1 MAMTEDPD
9 DNKPVEVL
17 FRNGNVTVM
26 GIIIAFSLGFV
37 TQWAANPVP
46 WNANDTFAIAPMVTG
61 IVLQLVALW
70 SMLRLRS
77 LQRPV
82 FRRANAT
89 FMTGLVLTSLGVVL
103 AVAFDVMALSA
114 TEMAVPAAGMAG

>member
-1 MAMTEDPD
+1 MTQETDPD
-9 DNKPVEVL
+9 DRPVEVL

-37 TQWAANPVP
+37 SQWAANPVP
-46 WNANDTFAIAPMVTG
+46 WVPMDTIAMAPMVVG

-70 SMLRLRS
+70 SMLRLTS
-77 LQRPV
+77 LERPR

-89 FMTGLVLTSLGVVL
+89 FMAGLVLTSLGVML
-103 AVAFDVMALSA
+103 AVAFDVV
-114 TEMAVPAAGMAG
+114 AVSDVFVPL